1 MAADDASSPGRA
13 TANMI
18 KTMIGSGILTLPWC
32 TAQVGMG
39 ISLGGLI
46 VMAWLAQVAIRLAV
60 RSVVHVQQRQR
71 SESHT
76 RGVELDSVPI
86 RLRDA
91 AAANAM
97 DSPRS
102 PGLTSTFADGP
113 APARNGVA
121 GAAGSPPPSPPAETV
136 ERDSVP
142 FRSRDAAAASSSSA
156 PAEPTTPRAAAATD
170 EEGAMWGVISHAA
183 FGRLGQVRSRGHNN
197 TTSFLTTIRHVG
209 CS

>member
-32 TAQVGMG
+32 TAQVGMA

-91 AAANAM
+91 AAANAI

-102 PGLTSTFADGP
+102 PGLISTFADAPP
-113 APARNGVA
+113 APNGAA
-121 GAAGSPPPSPPAETV
+121 GAASAPPSPPPSPPAETV

-142 FRSRDAAAASSSSA
+142 FRSRDAASSSSA
-156 PAEPTTPRAAAATD
+156 VAEPTTPRNVADED
-170 EEGAMWGVISHAA
+170 EEGAMWGVISYAA
-183 FGRLGQVRSRGHNN
+183 FGRLGQVR
-197 TTSFLTTIRHVG
+197 T
-209 CS
+209 